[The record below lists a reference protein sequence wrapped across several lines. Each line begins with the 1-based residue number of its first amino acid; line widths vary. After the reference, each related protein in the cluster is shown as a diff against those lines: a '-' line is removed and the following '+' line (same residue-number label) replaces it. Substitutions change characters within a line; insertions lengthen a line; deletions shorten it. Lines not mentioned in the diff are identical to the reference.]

1 MSRIEY
7 KVKKCIKIK
16 GEKYVRLYSSLD
28 NIEFLITH
36 NIINCTK
43 HNIIFVHGLAGT
55 SDIWHHLMHQCYK
68 YYNVYAL
75 DLPWN
80 GRNSIEY
87 RNYHFFFEWFA
98 NIINSLNLDSEKT
111 YIVAHSFGATMTL
124 SSYIVNN
131 INISKLILCAPTWK
145 NEDGSHI
152 DWVEYKEFIT
162 NFELSLYEY
171 IKLTNKNIKDDI
183 IDIMLDKVL
192 QESSPRHTL
201 SFIDCLF
208 NLPDI
213 PESEKMQI
221 QTLVLYGEKDE
232 VVSTLHSKYL
242 CKVLPNSSLISFPES
257 GHYLMLDDVS
267 NFNDKIIKYLE
278 YE

>member
-1 MSRIEY
+1 M
-7 KVKKCIKIK
+7 
-16 GEKYVRLYSSLD
+16 
-28 NIEFLITH
+28 
-36 NIINCTK
+36 
-43 HNIIFVHGLAGT
+43 
-55 SDIWHHLMHQCYK
+55 
-68 YYNVYAL
+68 
-75 DLPWN
+75 N

-87 RNYHFFFEWFA
+87 RNYQFFFEWFA

-213 PESEKMQI
+213 PESEKCKFKHLFYMEKKTKWCRLYI
-221 QTLVLYGEKDE
+221 PNIYVKYCPIVVL
-232 VVSTLHSKYL
+232 
-242 CKVLPNSSLISFPES
+242 
-257 GHYLMLDDVS
+257 
-267 NFNDKIIKYLE
+267 
-278 YE
+278 

>member
-87 RNYHFFFEWFA
+87 RNYQFFFEWFA
-98 NIINSLNLDSEKT
+98 NIINSLNLDSEK
-111 YIVAHSFGATMTL
+111 
-124 SSYIVNN
+124 
-131 INISKLILCAPTWK
+131 LIL
-145 NEDGSHI
+145 
-152 DWVEYKEFIT
+152 
-162 NFELSLYEY
+162 
-171 IKLTNKNIKDDI
+171 
-183 IDIMLDKVL
+183 
-192 QESSPRHTL
+192 
-201 SFIDCLF
+201 
-208 NLPDI
+208 LPI
-213 PESEKMQI
+213 H
-221 QTLVLYGEKDE
+221 LVQQ
-232 VVSTLHSKYL
+232 
-242 CKVLPNSSLISFPES
+242 
-257 GHYLMLDDVS
+257 
-267 NFNDKIIKYLE
+267 
-278 YE
+278 